1 MDVQELEALDLPP
14 GDIVLHVTQEWA
26 RREEATVARFCEA
39 SLKLGNTRVQEIFSL
54 LEQAEVEWQLPRF
67 ERDSSKNSQSVVI

>member
-1 MDVQELEALDLPP
+1 MDVEELEALELPP

-39 SLKLGNTRVQEIFSL
+39 SLELGNTRVQEIFSQ

-67 ERDSSKNSQSVVI
+67 ESESSKNSQPAVV